1 MATTVT
7 YKGQVLVTVD
17 NSTKVLE
24 TSGTWCED
32 DFTLVDVSGGGT
44 GEWTTDGI
52 ASRAEPSGDITISTA
67 VATIKERVFMN
78 CNGIT
83 GVTID
88 GDPFIE
94 NYAFNKC
101 TNLETVHV
109 PNLTKLKSNQW
120 STCSNVFDGC
130 SKLKGVVFPKFGN
143 NVVDGYMFANCPV
156 LTYADFNNMQRLG
169 GSDVFRS
176 SGLNVL
182 ILRKTD
188 GVVTLQTVD
197 VFRLSPFASGNAGGT
212 LYVPSALVSSYQS
225 ANNWSTLL
233 GYANN
238 QIKAIEG
245 SIYETQY
252 ADGTPIS

>member
-32 DFTLVDVSGGGT
+32 DFTLVDTGGGS
-44 GEWTTDGI
+44 GWTTDGI
-52 ASRAEPSGDITISTA
+52 ASRTEPNGDITISTA

-78 CNGIT
+78 CTGIT

-94 NYAFNKC
+94 NFAFNKC
-101 TNLETVHV
+101 TNLETVNA
-109 PNLTKLKSNQW
+109 PNVTKFMSNRW
-120 STCSNVFDGC
+120 STCANVFDGC
-130 SKLKGVVFPKFGN
+130 SKLKGIVLPNFGN
-143 NVVDGYMFANCPV
+143 NVVDGYMFANCPNFI
-156 LTYADFNNMQRLG
+156 YADFNNMQRLG

-176 SGLNVL
+176 SGINVL

-197 VFRLSPFASGNAGGT
+197 VFRFSPFASGYAGGT
-212 LYVPSALVSSYQS
+212 LYVPSAFISSYQS
-225 ANNWSTLL
+225 ASNWSTIL
-233 GYANN
+233 GYSTNSI
-238 QIKAIEG
+238 QAIEG
-245 SIYETQY
+245 SQYENYY